1 MEYDI
6 AIIGSGPA
14 GMEAAITAK
23 IRNKNIIFLSSN
35 NSSEKVGKAHLFEN
49 YLGLPNIS
57 GDDLN
62 EAFLE
67 HLKSLD
73 IEIIPA
79 KVTNIYDM
87 GDYFNI
93 QAETEIYVAKSV
105 ILATGV
111 NFGRPYEN
119 EDKFLGRGVS
129 YCATC
134 DGNLYKNKNIAVI
147 GASPKEE
154 KEANYLAELAS
165 SIIYIPLYKDVINLS
180 SKIEVVREIPTSI
193 EGNIKVSKLKTNK
206 SEYEVEG
213 IFILRDAISPKNLV
227 PGLVTDEDRVVVD
240 RNMATNIKGLFACG
254 DIVGRP
260 YQAIKAAGEGNIA
273 ALSAVEFIDESK
285 K

>member
-62 EAFLE
+62 EEFLE

-93 QAETEIYVAKSV
+93 QAETEIYAAKSV

-134 DGNLYKNKNIAVI
+134 DGNLYKNKSIAVI

>member
-93 QAETEIYVAKSV
+93 QAETEIYAAKSV